1 MAMIPDRSQAYLG
14 HRNIQ
19 NTTRYTALAPDR
31 FKGFR
36 KDKRLRVLICGGRDF
51 TDRTELYAELDRLHA
66 EYCFDTVIASG
77 ARGADVLAV
86 EWAQERGIATQV
98 FNVRSGTFGGRAF
111 LLRNAR
117 LLAEGRPDL
126 VVAFPG
132 VGTADVVRQA
142 KAAGIWVL
150 TR

>member
-1 MAMIPDRSQAYLG
+1 
-14 HRNIQ
+14 
-19 NTTRYTALAPDR
+19 
-31 FKGFR
+31 
-36 KDKRLRVLICGGRDF
+36 LRVLVCGGRDY
-51 TDRTELYAELDRLHA
+51 TDRAKLCAEHDRLHA
-66 EYCFDTVIASG
+66 EYCFDTVIAGGASG
-77 ARGADVLAV
+77 ADRLAV
-86 EWAQERGIATQV
+86 EWAQARGIATQV
-98 FNVRSGTFGGRAF
+98 FNVASGMFGGRAF

-132 VGTADVVRQA
+132 GATAGLVRQA